1 MGEAK
6 EEESPESYLPRPY
19 FLSNFPIMNTGKT
32 IYQFLY
38 V

>member
-1 MGEAK
+1 MGETK
-6 EEESPESYLPRPY
+6 EEESPEFYLPTPI
-19 FLSNFPIMNTGKT
+19 SWVIFPIMNTGKT